1 MKKLASLLLVFALAL
16 SLAVPCLAANEKEI
30 KVITPPNK
38 TAYAE
43 GDVFDPTGMRLQ
55 LVDNGG
61 NTSEV
66 AATDNRISFQPD
78 PKKGEKLK
86 AGQTSVTVIF
96 KTDDNRELSTSQEIT
111 VSGPAETP
119 TPSPAPTPDT
129 SAAPFIS
136 SYAITDAGGAEKVK
150 VQKGDT
156 FTLVLRVVDN
166 ALAAYSGVDASN
178 VAAKINSSAFTFTG
192 LAEVSQ
198 FQSGESEGK
207 PYCSYVLI
215 FRDVIFN
222 GGSNSVQVDISYQ
235 NTTRP
240 VSSLTQVLAACDAA
254 AARTPGLIVRDVN
267 YGGTSITAGQ
277 SAALTLSVF
286 ATTGNED
293 LTDVMVSLSLP
304 EGITLASGSQT
315 TYLGSM
321 KSGALQAATFN
332 LLPGATFTGG
342 VANITVNLSGVGK
355 ESGTAVSGSSTVSIP
370 VLQPERFEITNVE
383 SPDSMML
390 GEEGYISVTFVNK
403 GKTSINNLSAE
414 ISGDNLANPGQSQFV
429 GNIAAGTENSVDFD
443 IAAVQAGT
451 ITGVITLSYED
462 STGAAKTL
470 TSNYSITVNEMPAM
484 DDPGM
489 MDPGMMEPTEG
500 GGGLPVGVIVVI
512 VIAAAAVIAIVVRI
526 VLKKRKAKALAA
538 LGDEDEDL

>member
-16 SLAVPCLAANEKEI
+16 SLAVPCFAADATLEVRKQ
-30 KVITPPNK
+30 PNK
-38 TAYAE
+38 TSYSVGECFNPAGLSLVYTGSDGQPLPIGLNDPNLSFSPDIKTPLTENDSLILVTYFPGGQETNKVTALI
-43 GDVFDPTGMRLQ
+43 DVS
-55 LVDNGG
+55 VG
-61 NTSEV
+61 N
-66 AATDNRISFQPD
+66 Q
-78 PKKGEKLK
+78 
-86 AGQTSVTVIF
+86 VT
-96 KTDDNRELSTSQEIT
+96 
-111 VSGPAETP
+111 ETP
-119 TPSPAPTPDT
+119 APSPTPAPDT

-136 SYAITDAGGAEKVK
+136 SYAITDAGGAEKVEVK
-150 VQKGDT
+150 KGDT

-166 ALAAYSGVDASN
+166 ALAAYDNVDASN
-178 VAAKINSSAFTFTG
+178 VAAKINSAAFTFTG

-198 FQSGESEGK
+198 FESGESEGK
-207 PYCSYVLI
+207 PFCSYVLI

-222 GGSNSVQVDISYQ
+222 GGGNSVQVDISYKD
-235 NTTRP
+235 TTRP
-240 VSSLTQVLAACDAA
+240 VSSLTQVLAACDDA

-277 SAALTLSVF
+277 SASLTLSVF

-304 EGITLASGSQT
+304 EGVTLSSGSQT

-321 KSGALQAATFN
+321 KSGGLQTATFN
-332 LLPGATFTGG
+332 LLPSATFTGG

-355 ESGTAVSGSSTVSIP
+355 DSGTSVSGSSTVSIP

-383 SPDSMML
+383 SPDAMML

-403 GKTSINNLSAE
+403 GKTSIDNLSAE

-443 IAAVQAGT
+443 VAALEAGT
-451 ITGVITLSYED
+451 ITGIITLSYED

-470 TSNYSITVNEMPAM
+470 TTNYSITVNEMPAIE
-484 DDPGM
+484 DPGM
-489 MDPGMMEPTEG
+489 MDPGMMEPETE
-500 GGGLPVGVIVVI
+500 GGLPVGVIVVI
-512 VIAAAAVIAIVVRI
+512 VIVAAGVIALVVRI

-538 LGDEDEDL
+538 LGEDDEDL

>member
-16 SLAVPCLAANEKEI
+16 SLAVPCFAVGETGI
-30 KVITPPNK
+30 TVQTPPNK
-38 TAYAE
+38 TTYTVGE
-43 GDVFDPTGMRLQ
+43 KFDPKGMHLSLNYDQIPSLDIDVTNPQYSSSIKYEPSLDTKLTEGINR
-55 LVDNGG
+55 VTITYAVNGQ
-61 NTSEV
+61 
-66 AATDNRISFQPD
+66 SFS
-78 PKKGEKLK
+78 
-86 AGQTSVTVIF
+86 A
-96 KTDDNRELSTSQEIT
+96 SQEIT
-111 VSGPAETP
+111 VSPATSTPAPSP
-119 TPSPAPTPDT
+119 TPAPDT

-136 SYAITDAGGAEKVK
+136 SYAITDAGGAEKVEVK
-150 VQKGDT
+150 KGDT

-166 ALAAYSGVDASN
+166 ALAAYDNVDASN
-178 VAAKINSSAFTFTG
+178 VAAKINSAAFTFTG

-198 FQSGESEGK
+198 FESGQSEGK
-207 PYCSYVLI
+207 PFCSYVLI

-222 GGSNSVQVDISYQ
+222 GGGNSVQVDISYKD
-235 NTTRP
+235 TTRP
-240 VSSLTQVLAACDAA
+240 VSSLTQVLAACDDA

-277 SAALTLSVF
+277 SASLTLSVF

-293 LTDVMVSLSLP
+293 LSDVMVSLSLP
-304 EGITLASGSQT
+304 EGVTLSSGSQT

-321 KSGALQAATFN
+321 KSGGLQTATFN
-332 LLPGATFTGG
+332 LLPSATFTGG

-355 ESGTAVSGSSTVSIP
+355 DSGTSVSGSSTVSIP

-383 SPDSMML
+383 SPDAMML

-443 IAAVQAGT
+443 VAALETGT
-451 ITGVITLSYED
+451 ITGIITLSYED

-470 TSNYSITVNEMPAM
+470 TTNYSITVNEMPAM
-484 DDPGM
+484 EDPGM
-489 MDPGMMEPTEG
+489 TDPGMMEPEAE
-500 GGGLPVGVIVVI
+500 GGLPVGVIVVI
-512 VIAAAAVIAIVVRI
+512 VIVAAGVIALVVRI

-538 LGDEDEDL
+538 LGEDDEDL

>member
-16 SLAVPCLAANEKEI
+16 SLAVPCFAANEKEI

-38 TAYAE
+38 TSYTE
-43 GDVFDPTGMRLQ
+43 GDPFDPAGMRLQ
-55 LVDNGG
+55 LIDTNG
-61 NTSEV
+61 NTSEIS
-66 AATDNRISFQPD
+66 ATDNRISFQPD
-78 PKKGEKLK
+78 PKRGEKLK
-86 AGQTSVTVIF
+86 AGQTSVTIVF
-96 KTDDNRELSTSQEIT
+96 KTDDNRELSAAQEIT

-119 TPSPAPTPDT
+119 APSPTPAPDT

-136 SYAITDAGGAEKVK
+136 SYAITDAGGAEKVEVK
-150 VQKGDT
+150 KGDT

-166 ALAAYSGVDASN
+166 ALAAYDNVDASN
-178 VAAKINSSAFTFTG
+178 VAAKINSAAFTFTG

-198 FQSGESEGK
+198 FESGESEGK
-207 PYCSYVLI
+207 PFCSYVLI

-222 GGSNSVQVDISYQ
+222 GGANSVQVDISYKD
-235 NTTRP
+235 TTRP
-240 VSSLTQVLAACDAA
+240 VSSLAQVLAACDDA
-254 AARTPGLIVRDVN
+254 AARTPSLIVRDVN

-277 SAALTLSVF
+277 SASLTLSVF

-304 EGITLASGSQT
+304 EGVTLSSGSQT

-321 KSGALQAATFN
+321 KSGGLQTATFN

-355 ESGTAVSGSSTVSIP
+355 DSGTAVSGSSTVSIP

-383 SPDSMML
+383 SPDAMML

-403 GKTSINNLSAE
+403 GKTSIDNLSAE

-443 IAAVQAGT
+443 VAALEAGT

-470 TSNYSITVNEMPAM
+470 TTNYSITVNEMPAIE
-484 DDPGM
+484 DPGM
-489 MDPGMMEPTEG
+489 MDPGMMEPETE
-500 GGGLPVGVIVVI
+500 GGLPVGVIVVI
-512 VIAAAAVIAIVVRI
+512 VIVAAGVIALVVRI

-538 LGDEDEDL
+538 LGEDDEDL

>member
-1 MKKLASLLLVFALAL
+1 MKKLASLLLVFALVL
-16 SLAVPCLAANEKEI
+16 SLAVPCLAVGETGI
-30 KVITPPNK
+30 TVQTPPNK
-38 TAYAE
+38 TTYTVGE
-43 GDVFDPTGMRLQ
+43 TFDPTGMHLSLNYSQIPSLDIDVTNPQYSSSIKYEPSLDTKLTEGINRVTISYT
-55 LVDNGG
+55 VDNQ
-61 NTSEV
+61 
-66 AATDNRISFQPD
+66 SF
-78 PKKGEKLK
+78 
-86 AGQTSVTVIF
+86 
-96 KTDDNRELSTSQEIT
+96 STSQEII
-111 VSGPAETP
+111 VNSAETP

-198 FQSGESEGK
+198 FESGESEGK

-222 GGSNSVQVDISYQ
+222 GGSNTVQVDISYQ

-240 VSSLTQVLAACDAA
+240 VSSLSQVLAACDAA

-304 EGITLASGSQT
+304 EGVTLASGSQT

-355 ESGTAVSGSSTVSIP
+355 DSGTAVSGSSTVSIP

-470 TSNYSITVNEMPAM
+470 TSNYSITVNEMPVM
-484 DDPGM
+484 DDPSM
-489 MDPGMMEPTEG
+489 MDPGMMEPVEES
-500 GGGLPVGVIVVI
+500 GGLPVGVIVVI
-512 VIAAAAVIAIVVRI
+512 VILAAAVIAVVVRI

>member
-16 SLAVPCLAANEKEI
+16 SLAVPCFADNEKEI
-30 KVITPPNK
+30 KVIVPPNK
-38 TAYAE
+38 TTYTE
-43 GDVFDPTGMRLQ
+43 GETFDPTGMRLQ
-55 LVDNGG
+55 SIDTSG
-61 NTSEV
+61 NTTEI

-86 AGQTSVTVIF
+86 AGQTSVTIIF
-96 KTDDNRELSTSQEIT
+96 KTLDNRELSTAQEIT
-111 VSGPAETP
+111 VNGPAETP
-119 TPSPAPTPDT
+119 APSPTPAPDT

-136 SYAITDAGGAEKVK
+136 SYAITDAGGAEKVEVK
-150 VQKGDT
+150 KGDT

-166 ALAAYSGVDASN
+166 ALAAYSDVDASN
-178 VAAKINSSAFTFTG
+178 VAAKINSAAFTFTG

-198 FQSGESEGK
+198 FESGESEGK
-207 PYCSYVLI
+207 PFCSYVLI

-222 GGSNSVQVDISYQ
+222 GGGNSVQVDISYKD
-235 NTTRP
+235 TTRP
-240 VSSLTQVLAACDAA
+240 VSSLTQVLAACDDA

-277 SAALTLSVF
+277 SASLTLSVF

-293 LTDVMVSLSLP
+293 LSDVMVSLSLP
-304 EGITLASGSQT
+304 EGVTLSSGSQT

-321 KSGALQAATFN
+321 KSGGLQTATFN
-332 LLPGATFTGG
+332 LLPSATFTGG

-355 ESGTAVSGSSTVSIP
+355 DSGTSVSGSSTVSIP

-383 SPDSMML
+383 SPDAMML

-403 GKTSINNLSAE
+403 GKTSIDNLSAE

-443 IAAVQAGT
+443 VAALEAGT
-451 ITGVITLSYED
+451 ITGIITLSYED
-462 STGAAKTL
+462 STGTAKTL
-470 TSNYSITVNEMPAM
+470 TTNYSITVNEMPVM
-484 DDPGM
+484 EDPGM
-489 MDPGMMEPTEG
+489 MDPGMMEPVDE

-512 VIAAAAVIAIVVRI
+512 VIVAAGVIALVVRI

-538 LGDEDEDL
+538 LGEDDEDL

>member
-16 SLAVPCLAANEKEI
+16 SLAVPCFAADATLEVRKQPTKTSYSVGECFNPAGLSLVYTGSDGQPLPIGLNDPNLSFSPDI
-30 KVITPPNK
+30 KTPLTENDSLVLVTYLPGGQEANK
-38 TAYAE
+38 VTALI
-43 GDVFDPTGMRLQ
+43 DVSVGNQVTQTPAPSPTP
-55 LVDNGG
+55 
-61 NTSEV
+61 
-66 AATDNRISFQPD
+66 APD
-78 PKKGEKLK
+78 P
-86 AGQTSVTVIF
+86 
-96 KTDDNRELSTSQEIT
+96 
-111 VSGPAETP
+111 
-119 TPSPAPTPDT
+119 

-136 SYAITDAGGAEKVK
+136 SYAITDAGGAEKVEVK
-150 VQKGDT
+150 KGDT

-166 ALAAYSGVDASN
+166 ALAAYDNVDASN
-178 VAAKINSSAFTFTG
+178 VAAKINSAAFTFTG

-198 FQSGESEGK
+198 FESGQSEGK
-207 PYCSYVLI
+207 PFCSYVLI

-222 GGSNSVQVDISYQ
+222 GGGNSVQVDISYKD
-235 NTTRP
+235 TTRP
-240 VSSLTQVLAACDAA
+240 VSSLTQVLAACDDA

-277 SAALTLSVF
+277 SASLTLSVF

-293 LTDVMVSLSLP
+293 LSDVMVSLSLP
-304 EGITLASGSQT
+304 EGVTLSSGSQT

-321 KSGALQAATFN
+321 KSGGLQTATFN
-332 LLPGATFTGG
+332 LLPSATFTGG

-355 ESGTAVSGSSTVSIP
+355 DSGTSVSGSSTVSIP

-383 SPDSMML
+383 SPDAMML

-443 IAAVQAGT
+443 VAALETGT
-451 ITGVITLSYED
+451 ITGIITLSYED

-470 TSNYSITVNEMPAM
+470 TTNYSITVNEMPAM
-484 DDPGM
+484 EDPGM
-489 MDPGMMEPTEG
+489 TDPGMMEPETE
-500 GGGLPVGVIVVI
+500 GGLPVGVIVVI
-512 VIAAAAVIAIVVRI
+512 VIVAAGVIALVVRI

-538 LGDEDEDL
+538 LGEDDEDL